1 MKKVLAIVSLA
12 ALLCSCQPTG
22 QNGVN
27 GTSDSVAVANVTDEE
42 KAPEVAKS
50 IFAHVADSIYK
61 AHPGDIN
68 NEIIQEDIAKDL
80 KKYALQFKGKHMPM
94 IEEVPF
100 KLTEVVQD
108 RGQYVACLQYKKD
121 SDRNSLGLEVQLY
134 GPLSREDAAKLY
146 EDKYYNVKGIMAGFP
161 FQSKVLYPYIMTALE
176 NYNKPLVS
184 FGAIKINNAELTLK
198 Q

>member
-1 MKKVLAIVSLA
+1 MKKVLAFVSLA

-27 GTSDSVAVANVTDEE
+27 GTSDSVAVANVYDEE
-42 KAPEVAKS
+42 KAPEVVNS

-80 KKYALQFKGKHMPM
+80 KKYALQFKGKHMPL
-94 IEEVPF
+94 IEELPF
-100 KLTEVVQD
+100 SCKGVVKD
-108 RGQYVACLQYKKD
+108 GNRYIVGFMYKKD
-121 SDRNSLGLEVQLY
+121 ATELELGLELQVAVPQ
-134 GPLSREDAAKLY
+134 SREDAAKFV
-146 EDKYYNVKGIMAGFP
+146 EGDIYYLKGIMAGFP
-161 FQSKVLYPYIMTALE
+161 FQSVLPYALSPLSSYE
-176 NYNKPLVS
+176 KPLLS
-184 FGAIKINNAELTLK
+184 LGAIKLDNAEITKK